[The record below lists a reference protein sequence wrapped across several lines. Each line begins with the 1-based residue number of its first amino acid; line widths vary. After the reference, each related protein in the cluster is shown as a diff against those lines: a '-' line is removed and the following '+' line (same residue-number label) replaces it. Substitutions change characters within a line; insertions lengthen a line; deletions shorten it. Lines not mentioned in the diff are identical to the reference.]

1 MYINGFKKED
11 LCFDPEYA
19 QEILDEASNNEY
31 ANLKEDID
39 TLINMSVKVFG
50 SALTDRELFDAIFKL
65 YDVQEWDI
73 DFALLIKSNQW
84 LDLYDIINDFLKE
97 ENMPKF
103 DIAIMNP
110 PYDRNL
116 HLKILEKVIPIA
128 DKVVNISP
136 VRWLQDPLAK
146 YKKNSDYKKFEESI
160 SKKIESLDVIDS
172 NDAQNIFK
180 SAVFCIDLGIYTIGN
195 CGYNYTCNN
204 SIIDKV
210 CNYVAKHGGL
220 PIEKYV
226 NRTHNNYMLIASI
239 VGGNGSSQNCFVSK
253 PTLNYNERIYG
264 KFFVNDMSELRHENL
279 HECKKKYGGYWGKC
293 DNWNVCSF
301 ATVDELVNFY
311 NSTHTKFFRY
321 VYWTST
327 VDVHVH
333 PEFLPYMQDYTQ
345 PWTDKRFC
353 EYFNITGY
361 IDDDH
366 AEPGSEWETIL
377 NTMKEYK

>member
-1 MYINGFKKED
+1 MKF
-11 LCFDPEYA
+11 
-19 QEILDEASNNEY
+19 Q
-31 ANLKEDID
+31 AN
-39 TLINMSVKVFG
+39 VP
-50 SALTDRELFDAIFKL
+50 FKL
-65 YDVQEWDI
+65 TKMFYEKLGEQPKDKRVLVIRDLFTAMHASI
-73 DFALLIKSNQW
+73 DNAVTFITDDKEAYEVFSKNVVSNDEFGNNDTAQLVDTEINKHAWKDFIKE
-84 LDLYDIINDFLKE
+84 IAG
-97 ENMPKF
+97 MPKF
-103 DIAIMNP
+103 DVAIMNP

-116 HLKILEKVIPIA
+116 HLKILEAVIPVA

-172 NDAQNIFK
+172 NNAQIIFD

-195 CGYNYTCNN
+195 GGYDYACNN

-210 CNYVAKHGGL
+210 WNYVAKHGGL
-220 PIEKYV
+220 PIEKYS
-226 NRTHNNYMLIASI
+226 NRTYNNYMLIASI
-239 VGGNGSSQNCFVSK
+239 VGGNGVSQNCFVSK

-264 KFFVNDMSELRHENL
+264 KFFVNDMSELRQENL
-279 HECKKKYGGYWGKC
+279 SECKKKYGGYWGNC
-293 DNWNVCSF
+293 ENWNICSF
-301 ATVDELVNFY
+301 ATVDELKNFY
-311 NSTHTKFFRY
+311 KSTHTNFFKY

-345 PWTDKRFC
+345 PWDDKRFC

-366 AEPGSEWETIL
+366 AVPNSEWEIIL
-377 NTMKEYK
+377 NTIK

>member
-1 MYINGFKKED
+1 MGNNF
-11 LCFDPEYA
+11 EY
-19 QEILDEASNNEY
+19 NEG
-31 ANLKEDID
+31 IQ
-39 TLINMSVKVFG
+39 V
-50 SALTDRELFDAIFKL
+50 
-65 YDVQEWDI
+65 
-73 DFALLIKSNQW
+73 
-84 LDLYDIINDFLKE
+84 
-97 ENMPKF
+97 MPKF

-110 PYDRNL
+110 PYNGSL
-116 HLKILEKVIPIA
+116 HLKILEKVIPVA

-136 VRWLQDPLAK
+136 IRWLQDPLAK

-172 NDAQNIFK
+172 NNAQNIFK

-195 CGYNYTCNN
+195 GGYDYTCNN

-210 CNYVAKHGGL
+210 WNHVAKHGGL

-226 NRTHNNYMLIASI
+226 NRTYNNYMLIVSI
-239 VGGNGSSQNCFVSK
+239 VGGNGASQNCFVSK

-264 KFFVNDMSELRHENL
+264 KFFVNDMSNLRHENL
-279 HECKKKYGGYWGKC
+279 QECKKKYGGYWGKC

-311 NSTHTKFFRY
+311 NSTHTNFFRY
-321 VYWTST
+321 IYWTST

-333 PEFLPYMQDYTQ
+333 PEFLPYTQDYTQ

-353 EYFNITGY
+353 EYFGITGY
-361 IDDDH
+361 ISDTE
-366 AEPGSEWETIL
+366 AEPNSEWETIL
-377 NTMKEYK
+377 NTMKEYE